1 MLRPYFIGLQFLTR
15 ISLVKQDNWTE
26 EDFGQ
31 SVKFFP
37 LIGATLGVVYA
48 AFAYVLTVMLPAYGI
63 NMPAHFTAA
72 LMLILPVLFTGGIHC
87 DGFMD
92 TMDAMASW
100 QTRERRLQI
109 LKDSHTGAFA
119 VIGCAGYLLASAG
132 LYSELNSIWPMLC
145 VFVLSRSLSAFALNH
160 LPKAN
165 PGGMLSGFADAAKKR
180 AVDIACGIYIAV
192 CAVLLIIFWNW
203 MGLAVLI
210 AAGIWLL
217 YYCHFAMKNFGGV
230 TGDLAGWFVQ
240 VMELACLAVLV
251 LGGKL

>member
-1 MLRPYFIGLQFLTR
+1 MHLIRSFIIAFSTYSK
-15 ISLVKQDNWTE
+15 IPMPHVDWSE
-26 EDFGQ
+26 ENKRY
-31 SVKFFP
+31 SICFFP
-37 LIGATLGVVYA
+37 LIGAAVGLVLA
-48 AFAYVLTVMLPAYGI
+48 AWLWICRRLNIGPFLRGSIAAVLP
-63 NMPAHFTAA
+63 
-72 LMLILPVLFTGGIHC
+72 LIVTGGIHM

-100 QTRERRLQI
+100 QTRARRLEI

-119 VIGCAGYLLASAG
+119 VIGCCAYLLASAG
-132 LYSELNSIWPMLC
+132 LYSELNLIWPMLC
-145 VFVLSRSLSAFALNH
+145 VFVISRSLSAFALNH

-180 AVDIACGIYIAV
+180 AVDIACSIYLLI
-192 CAVLLIIFWNW
+192 CAVGLIILWKW
-203 MGLAVLI
+203 IGLATI
-210 AAGIWLL
+210 AAAGICLL
-217 YYCHFAMKNFGGV
+217 YYRHFAMKHFGGV

>member
-1 MLRPYFIGLQFLTR
+1 MRLIRSFIIAFSTYSK
-15 ISLVKQDNWTE
+15 IPMPHVEWSE
-26 EDFGQ
+26 ENKRY
-31 SVKFFP
+31 SMCFFP
-37 LIGATLGVVYA
+37 LIGAAVGLVLA
-48 AFAYVLTVMLPAYGI
+48 AWLWICKLLDIGPFLQGSI
-63 NMPAHFTAA
+63 AA
-72 LMLILPVLFTGGIHC
+72 ILPLIITGGIHM

-100 QTRERRLQI
+100 QTRARRLEI

-119 VIGCAGYLLASAG
+119 VIGCTSYLLVSAG
-132 LYSELNSIWPMLC
+132 LYGELNSIWPILC
-145 VFVLSRSLSAFALNH
+145 VFVLSRTLSALTLNH

-192 CAVLLIIFWNW
+192 CAVLLIVFGKWV
-203 MGLAVLI
+203 GLAVLA
-210 AAGIWLL
+210 AAGICVL
-217 YYCHFAMKNFGGV
+217 YYRHFAMKNFGGV

>member
-1 MLRPYFIGLQFLTR
+1 MRLIRSFIIAFSTYSK
-15 ISLVKQDNWTE
+15 IPMPHVDWSE
-26 EDFGQ
+26 ENKRY
-31 SVKFFP
+31 SMCFFP
-37 LIGATLGVVYA
+37 MIGAAVGLALA
-48 AFAYVLTVMLPAYGI
+48 AWLWICKLLDIGAFLQGSI
-63 NMPAHFTAA
+63 AA
-72 LMLILPVLFTGGIHC
+72 ILPLIITGGIHM

-119 VIGCAGYLLASAG
+119 VIGCAGYLLVSAG
-132 LYSELNSIWPMLC
+132 LYSELNSILPMLC
-145 VFVLSRSLSAFALNH
+145 VFVISRSLSAFALNH

-180 AVDIACGIYIAV
+180 AVDIACGIYLLI
-192 CAVLLIIFWNW
+192 CAVALVILCKWV
-203 MGLAVLI
+203 GLATI
-210 AAGIWLL
+210 AAAGICLL
-217 YYCHFAMKNFGGV
+217 YYRHFAMKHFGGV

>member
-1 MLRPYFIGLQFLTR
+1 MCLIQSFIIAFSTYSR
-15 ISLVKQDNWTE
+15 IPMPRAEWNE
-26 EDFGQ
+26 ENKRY
-31 SVKFFP
+31 SMCFFP
-37 LIGATLGVVYA
+37 LSGLAVGLVLTAWLWICKLLKIGAFLQGSIA
-48 AFAYVLTVMLPAYGI
+48 A
-63 NMPAHFTAA
+63 
-72 LMLILPVLFTGGIHC
+72 ILPLIVTGGIHM

-119 VIGCAGYLLASAG
+119 VIGCAGYLLVSAG

-145 VFVLSRSLSAFALNH
+145 VFVISRCLSALTLNH

-165 PGGMLSGFADAAKKR
+165 LGGMLSGFAEAAKKR
-180 AVDIACGIYIAV
+180 AVDIACGIYLLI
-192 CAVLLIIFWNW
+192 CAVVFIILWKW
-203 MGLAVLI
+203 IGLAII
-210 AAGIWLL
+210 ATAGICLL
-217 YYCHFAMKNFGGV
+217 YYYHFAMKHFGGV

-240 VMELACLAVLV
+240 ITEIACLAVLV

>member
-1 MLRPYFIGLQFLTR
+1 MHLMQSFIIAFSTYSK
-15 ISLVKQDNWTE
+15 IPMPHVEWSE
-26 EDFGQ
+26 ENKRY
-31 SVKFFP
+31 SMCFFP
-37 LIGATLGVVYA
+37 LIGAAVGLVLA
-48 AFAYVLTVMLPAYGI
+48 AWLWICKLLDIGAFLRGSV
-63 NMPAHFTAA
+63 AA
-72 LMLILPVLFTGGIHC
+72 ILPLIVTGGIHM

-109 LKDSHTGAFA
+109 LKDSHAGAFA
-119 VIGCAGYLLASAG
+119 VIGCAAYLLVSAG

-160 LPKAN
+160 LPKAY

-192 CAVLLIIFWNW
+192 CAVLLIVFAKWV
-203 MGLAVLI
+203 GLAVLA
-210 AAGIWLL
+210 AAGICLL
-217 YYCHFAMKNFGGV
+217 YYRHFSMKHFGGV

-240 VMELACLAVLV
+240 ITEIACLAVLV

>member
-1 MLRPYFIGLQFLTR
+1 MRLIRSFIIAFSTYSK
-15 ISLVKQDNWTE
+15 IPMPHVDWSE
-26 EDFGQ
+26 ENKRY
-31 SVKFFP
+31 SMCFFP
-37 LIGATLGVVYA
+37 LIGLAVGLVPA
-48 AFAYVLTVMLPAYGI
+48 AWLWICKLLDIGAFLQGSI
-63 NMPAHFTAA
+63 AA
-72 LMLILPVLFTGGIHC
+72 ILPLIITGGIHM

-119 VIGCAGYLLASAG
+119 VIGCVLYLLASAG

-145 VFVLSRSLSAFALNH
+145 VFVLSRTFSALTLNH

-180 AVDIACGIYIAV
+180 TVDIACSIY
-192 CAVLLIIFWNW
+192 LLICAA
-203 MGLAVLI
+203 GLIILWKWIGLVTIA
-210 AAGIWLL
+210 AAGICLL
-217 YYCHFAMKNFGGV
+217 YYRHFAMKHFGGV

-240 VMELACLAVLV
+240 VTELACLAVLA